1 MNVLSDLGEGEK
13 VNDEIIIK
21 WVNQTLAKANK
32 KTSITSFKVIK
43 LIYFSSFHIQSDLG
57 LLTCSVNNL
66 ALTVALPSASIIV

>member
-21 WVNQTLAKANK
+21 WVNETLAKANK

-43 LIYFSSFHIQSDLG
+43 LIYFFSFHIQSDLG
-57 LLTCSVNNL
+57 LLT
-66 ALTVALPSASIIV
+66 